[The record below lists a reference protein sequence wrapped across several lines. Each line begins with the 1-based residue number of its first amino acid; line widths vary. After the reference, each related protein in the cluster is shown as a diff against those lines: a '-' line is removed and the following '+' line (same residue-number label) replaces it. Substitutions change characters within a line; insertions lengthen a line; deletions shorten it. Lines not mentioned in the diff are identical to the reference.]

1 MSTKTSTAGKM
12 GQGAS
17 PIAAAGYLAAIVY
30 MWLEAILRILLT
42 NTMLLANF
50 MLWNYRVGDIA
61 AMWLTMSV
69 VAIIVFV
76 LAAYGFRGRAN
87 VGSISFWTALLVIS
101 IIVAPLI
108 GEYGTPLGI

>member
-1 MSTKTSTAGKM
+1 MSTKTSAGRTSK
-12 GQGAS
+12 GAS
-17 PIAAAGYLAAIVY
+17 PTAAAGYLAAIVY
-30 MWLEAILRILLT
+30 IWLEAILRIILT

-76 LAAYGFRGRAN
+76 LAAYGFRSRTN
-87 VGSISFWTALLVIS
+87 VGSITFWTALLVIS
-101 IIVAPLI
+101 IIIAPLL
-108 GEYGTPLGI
+108 GELGTPNGI